1 MIEDISKILEPIA
14 TDSPAGKD
22 CRSGDLYQSLA
33 AEIELMSSLNASR
46 LIDWNI
52 VDEKSKNILE
62 TEAKDF
68 LVAVWYGASQI
79 EKHGIDGLS
88 VALTVF
94 NALFNQYWETAF
106 PPVSRLRGRRN
117 AIVWWLDRTT
127 EWIST
132 ATVRPLSKEEYEQ
145 LVALAV
151 TFDQSFGE
159 KDSESPNCAQLIRL
173 IKALE
178 IIEPE
183 PEAAPV
189 PEETIQ
195 GAQEPVQ
202 EPAKT
207 QEAKV
212 QTSSPSTSD
221 TPSSTPSG
229 VVTPTVPSVTMKDAN
244 TLSTF
249 EEVLQAMEPTRAYLG
264 QLSEVVA
271 KVSPG
276 NPFAIHLTRFAA
288 RANLQE
294 LPPNKDNLTL
304 IPAPSQIELRT
315 FSMVCEAKNAENIV
329 SFCEARIMAFPFW
342 FDLDHQAALGYA
354 MMGEGGKK
362 MAAAIIDELLT
373 FLSRLPNIEKLS
385 FSDKNFPFA
394 NSECLAWIQT
404 CQEQRR
410 GGGATDEFSQVK
422 KIADQFLGDGKV
434 QESMQT
440 YQHFVDHTRSLRDQ
454 FRARLEM
461 INSLFTTSNESD
473 LLPLIEPLLQTC
485 RDHDLGQWEPA
496 LAIRAWSY
504 QAQAIQRKIDQ
515 LGPSPAFELLNP
527 LKILHTQSL
536 TEIANID
543 MLIAAK
549 HI

>member
-1 MIEDISKILEPIA
+1 MIEDISKILAPIS
-14 TDSPAGKD
+14 TDAPAGKD
-22 CRSGDLYQSLA
+22 CRNGDLYQLLA

-46 LIDWNI
+46 LIDWNV
-52 VDEKSKNILE
+52 VDDKAKNILE

-68 LVAVWYGASQI
+68 LVAVWYGAAQI

-88 VALTVF
+88 VAFTVL
-94 NALFNQYWETAF
+94 NSLFNQYWETAY

-127 EWIST
+127 EWLPT
-132 ATVRPLSKEEYEQ
+132 ASVRPLTQEEYEQ
-145 LVALAV
+145 LVALAQ

-159 KDSESPNCAQLIRL
+159 KDSESPNCSQLIRA

-178 IIEPE
+178 VIQPEPE
-183 PEAAPV
+183 PEPSLAP
-189 PEETIQ
+189 EKTSQE
-195 GAQEPVQ
+195 ASEPV
-202 EPAKT
+202 EDSATT
-207 QEAKV
+207 QAAKV
-212 QTSSPSTSD
+212 QTLSPSTPD
-221 TPSSTPSG
+221 MPSSVAPTSLPP
-229 VVTPTVPSVTMKDAN
+229 VVMKDAK
-244 TLSTF
+244 TLASF
-249 EEVLQAMEPTRAYLG
+249 EDVLQAIEPTRAYLG

-271 KVSPG
+271 KVAPG

-288 RANLQE
+288 RAHLQA
-294 LPPNKDNLTL
+294 LPTNKNNLTL
-304 IPAPSQIELRT
+304 IPPPSQTDLKM
-315 FSMVCEAKNAENIV
+315 FSMVCEAKNPENIV
-329 SFCEARIMAFPFW
+329 SFCEARIETFPFW

-362 MAAAIIDELLT
+362 MATAIIDELLT
-373 FLSRLPNIEKLS
+373 FLSRLPNIEKFT

-394 NSECLAWIQT
+394 NSECLAWINT
-404 CQEQRR
+404 CLEQRQ

-461 INSLFTTSNESD
+461 VNLLFTANIDSD
-473 LLPLIEPLLQTC
+473 LLPLIEPLLNIC
-485 RDHDLGQWEPA
+485 RDNDLGRWEPA

-504 QAQAIQRKIDQ
+504 QVKAIQRKMDQ
-515 LGPSPAFELLNP
+515 LGPSPAADLIKP

-549 HI
+549 QM

>member
-1 MIEDISKILEPIA
+1 
-14 TDSPAGKD
+14 
-22 CRSGDLYQSLA
+22 
-33 AEIELMSSLNASR
+33 
-46 LIDWNI
+46 
-52 VDEKSKNILE
+52 V
-62 TEAKDF
+62 
-68 LVAVWYGASQI
+68 
-79 EKHGIDGLS
+79 
-88 VALTVF
+88 
-94 NALFNQYWETAF
+94 
-106 PPVSRLRGRRN
+106 
-117 AIVWWLDRTT
+117 
-127 EWIST
+127 
-132 ATVRPLSKEEYEQ
+132 
-145 LVALAV
+145 
-151 TFDQSFGE
+151 
-159 KDSESPNCAQLIRL
+159 
-173 IKALE
+173 
-178 IIEPE
+178 IEPKPE
-183 PEAAPV
+183 PTPAPLPQEV
-189 PEETIQ
+189 PKPTQ
-195 GAQEPVQ
+195 D
-202 EPAKT
+202 PAKT
-207 QEAKV
+207 QGAST
-212 QTSSPSTSD
+212 QTASSITPDAPSSLATSSLPA
-221 TPSSTPSG
+221 P
-229 VVTPTVPSVTMKDAN
+229 TMKDAK
-244 TLSTF
+244 TLASF
-249 EEVLQAMEPTRAYLG
+249 EDVLQAMDPTRAYLG

-271 KVSPG
+271 KAAPG
-276 NPFAIHLTRFAA
+276 NPFAIHLMRFAA
-288 RANLQE
+288 RAHLQS
-294 LPPNKDNLTL
+294 LPTNKDNLTL
-304 IPAPSQIELRT
+304 IPAPSQTDLKM

-329 SFCEARIMAFPFW
+329 SFCEARIVAFPFW
-342 FDLDHQAALGYA
+342 FDLDHQSALGYA

-362 MAAAIIDELLT
+362 IAAAIIDELLT

-461 INSLFTTSNESD
+461 INLLFTTSSESD

-485 RDHDLGQWEPA
+485 RDNDLGQWEPA

-504 QAQAIQRKIDQ
+504 QAQAIQRKMDQ

-543 MLIAAK
+543 MLIAVK